1 MRATPPPLPT
11 DPLVPDLV
19 EFCEQHR
26 LAELAA
32 RLDQK
37 PEFPWEIFRQMGRAG
52 YLGLTVPSDRGGRGL
67 TAGRA
72 AILLF
77 HLAYRS
83 GTTFA
88 KLSLQPEFASVL
100 GEHGSP
106 ELVAEYFEPMLRGE
120 SLVANQVTEP
130 AAGSDAGGIR
140 LAAVR
145 QDREYCLDGV
155 KTEAAFAID
164 APVAIVYG
172 RSSSD
177 PGTRGISAFLVEQD
191 RTGIRRSL
199 SLPDLGERWMRRGQ
213 IEYLGVR
220 VPDDHRLGPEGSGFR
235 LVRTE
240 LTRERGLLAAIYLG
254 VARAAWDRT
263 LLHAAQR
270 SAFGEPLARQS
281 AVRDRLVDAWA
292 ELQSAWLLV
301 LWALERFDRGERADA
316 HTALAKATASR
327 VALEVIDTA
336 LQFHGGRGYSSELPF
351 ERWWRD
357 VRSGG
362 IAHGPTEIMRR
373 IAAQGLWREDEPH

>member
-1 MRATPPPLPT
+1 MRATPPPLPD

-19 EFCEQHR
+19 EFCEHHR
-26 LAELAA
+26 LAESSA
-32 RLDQK
+32 RLDQQ
-37 PEFPWEIFRQMGRAG
+37 PEFPWEIFRRMGHAG
-52 YLGLTVPSDRGGRGL
+52 YLGLTVPSERGGRGL
-67 TAGRA
+67 PATRA
-72 AILLF
+72 AVLLF

-100 GEHGSP
+100 GEQGGP
-106 ELVAEYFEPMLRGE
+106 ELVAEYFAPMLRGE
-120 SLVANQVTEP
+120 TLVANQVTEP
-130 AAGSDAGGIR
+130 AAGSDAGG
-140 LAAVR
+140 LQLTAALER
-145 QDREYCLDGV
+145 GEYRLDGV
-155 KTEAAFAID
+155 KTEAAFAVD
-164 APVAIVYG
+164 ARAAIVYG
-172 RSSSD
+172 RTSD
-177 PGTRGISAFLVEQD
+177 EPGTRGISAFLVEQD
-191 RTGIRRSL
+191 REGVRRSL
-199 SLPDLGERWMRRGQ
+199 SPPDLGERWMRRGQ
-213 IEYLGVR
+213 IVYEGVR
-220 VPDDHRLGPEGSGFR
+220 VPIDHRLGPEGSGFK

-254 VARAAWDRT
+254 VARAAWDRS
-263 LLHAAQR
+263 LQHAAQR
-270 SAFGEPLARQS
+270 RAFGEPLARQS

-292 ELQSAWLLV
+292 ELESSWLLV

-316 HTALAKATASR
+316 YTALAKATATR

-373 IAAQGLWREDEPH
+373 IASKGLWGEDGPP